1 MVGLSNDIAH
11 SPKLGPTSDGT
22 KTREHKWDK
31 RSLVIRGKAKSVCT
45 TDEYDK
51 CKMLFSDNIT
61 SGDGEKQAE
70 MAEKGRIN
78 CGISAK
84 LMTELNR
91 INIPTHFIEQT
102 SPVTQYVHRLDM
114 IPLEFVCRNVVAGS
128 MAERLGLEEGAS
140 IAKLSN
146 NVFPCLIDVHLKN
159 DELHDPLISQDI
171 AQALN
176 IVSEKDLNLIVSL
189 THSINYFLKDYM
201 KPKNTEVI
209 DFKLE
214 FGHDVE
220 NKIRLGDEIT
230 PDSCRFWEIG
240 TGRKMDKD
248 RFRRNLGLVE
258 ETYKELEY
266 TIVGQENS

>member
-11 SPKLGPTSDGT
+11 SPKLGAPSNGQS
-22 KTREHKWDK
+22 TREHKWDK

-45 TDEYDK
+45 TNEFDR
-51 CKMLFSDNIT
+51 CRMLFHDDMT
-61 SGDGEKQAE
+61 AGDGAKKGTMEN
-70 MAEKGRIN
+70 KGRIN

-84 LMTELNR
+84 LMTELNS

-102 SPVTQYVHRLDM
+102 SPVTQIVHRLDM

-171 AQALN
+171 EQALN
-176 IVSEKDLNLIVSL
+176 IVSLKDLNMIV
-189 THSINYFLKDYM
+189 
-201 KPKNTEVI
+201 
-209 DFKLE
+209 
-214 FGHDVE
+214 
-220 NKIRLGDEIT
+220 
-230 PDSCRFWEIG
+230 
-240 TGRKMDKD
+240 
-248 RFRRNLGLVE
+248 
-258 ETYKELEY
+258 
-266 TIVGQENS
+266 